1 MVRTSLA
8 MARPHLPLLLL
19 SLVLLV
25 HCSPV
30 SSNAREM
37 PPPDFAWSITD
48 FEWRTGYFHWQ
59 WPSAGGPGPPPP
71 PTGPIYKCGQAMI
84 LLNITRLRR
93 LEASSTV
100 PCIEQTNDVKLANIT
115 DVSDYNGGPE
125 GNAPPS
131 PHWFTCDLNNQI
143 FVYPNGMIPS
153 FPPPDPAD
161 YPPPARNATKI
172 RLDPVNLTF
181 EIMENW
187 VWKDNAREPINVAGN
202 VPLPPLTCHER
213 TQFEPGANFT
223 LSSPFFVGQNTLPVV
238 GGSVCTTGPFF
249 ISGKYIFN

>member
-1 MVRTSLA
+1 
-8 MARPHLPLLLL
+8 
-19 SLVLLV
+19 
-25 HCSPV
+25 
-30 SSNAREM
+30 
-37 PPPDFAWSITD
+37 
-48 FEWRTGYFHWQ
+48 
-59 WPSAGGPGPPPP
+59 
-71 PTGPIYKCGQAMI
+71 MI
-84 LLNITRLRR
+84 LLNITRLRG

-115 DVSDYNGGPE
+115 DVSDYNSGPE

-131 PHWFTCDLNNQI
+131 PHWFTCDLDNQI
-143 FVYPNGMIPS
+143 FVYPNGTIPS

-187 VWKDNAREPINVAGN
+187 VWKDNARYVMNNTTTLMQRPRFLTSHVTMNRDPINVAGN
-202 VPLPPLTCHER
+202 VPLPPLTCRER

-249 ISGKYIFN
+249 MSGKYIFN